1 MTVTALIPARL
12 NSTRLEKKLIKNL
25 DGIPLI
31 VRTYQNI
38 CSTKLF
44 DEVVV
49 VTDSDEIINV
59 LKEFDIKFLKSKQ
72 DHNTG
77 TDRIAEFSKRFK
89 SDIII
94 NVQGDEPFVLKE
106 DLSKII
112 NTFKNDIENTI
123 NVVSLMTKLISA
135 EEINNPNNVKVVVDK
150 NNNALMF
157 SRSIIPYKRVE
168 NNVNYFKHIGIYAF
182 RNSFLNKFKK
192 FKQTNLE
199 LTEMIE
205 ALRIIEH
212 GYNIHMIE
220 IDHEQISIDTIDDF
234 NKAKSMLNKKW

>member
-1 MTVTALIPARL
+1 VTVTALIPARL

-25 DGIPLI
+25 GGIPVI

-49 VTDSDEIINV
+49 VTDSDDIINV
-59 LKEFDIKFLKSKQ
+59 LKEFDIKFLKSKE

-77 TDRIAEFSKRFK
+77 TDRIAEFSKKFK

-112 NTFKNDIENTI
+112 NTFKNDIENKI
-123 NVVSLMTKLISA
+123 NVISLMTKLISV

-150 NNNALMF
+150 NNNSLMF

-212 GYNIHMIE
+212 GYNVHMIE

-234 NKAKSMLNKKW
+234 NKAKSMLNKK

>member
-1 MTVTALIPARL
+1 MTVSALIPARL

-25 DGIPLI
+25 DGIPVI

-59 LKEFDIKFLKSKQ
+59 LKEFDIKFLKSKE

-77 TDRIAEFSKRFK
+77 TDRIAEFSKKFK

-94 NVQGDEPFVLKE
+94 NVQGDEPFVIKE

-112 NTFKNDIENTI
+112 NTFKNDIENKI
-123 NVVSLMTKLISA
+123 NVISLMTKLISD

-150 NNNALMF
+150 NNNSLMF

-234 NKAKSMLNKKW
+234 NKAKSMLNKK

>member
-1 MTVTALIPARL
+1 MTVSALIPARL

-25 DGIPLI
+25 GGIPVI

-49 VTDSDEIINV
+49 VTDSDDIINV
-59 LKEFDIKFLKSKQ
+59 LKEYDIKFLKSKE

-77 TDRIAEFSKRFK
+77 TDRIAEFSKKFK

-112 NTFKNDIENTI
+112 NTFKNDIENKI
-123 NVVSLMTKLISA
+123 NVISLMTKLISV

-150 NNNALMF
+150 NNNSLMF

-212 GYNIHMIE
+212 GYKIHMIE
-220 IDHEQISIDTIDDF
+220 IDHEQISIDTIEDF

>member
-1 MTVTALIPARL
+1 MTVSALIPARL

-25 DGIPLI
+25 GGIPVI

-49 VTDSDEIINV
+49 VTDSDDIINV
-59 LKEFDIKFLKSKQ
+59 LKEYDIKFLKSKE

-77 TDRIAEFSKRFK
+77 TDRIAEFSKKFK

-94 NVQGDEPFVLKE
+94 NVQGDEPFVLKD

-112 NTFKNDIENTI
+112 NTFKNDIENKI
-123 NVVSLMTKLISA
+123 NVISLMTKLISV

-150 NNNALMF
+150 NNNSLMF

-168 NNVNYFKHIGIYAF
+168 NSVNYFKHIGIYAF

-234 NKAKSMLNKKW
+234 NKAKSMLNKK

>member
-1 MTVTALIPARL
+1 MTVSALIPARL

-25 DGIPLI
+25 GGIPVI

-59 LKEFDIKFLKSKQ
+59 LKEFDIKFLKSKE

-77 TDRIAEFSKRFK
+77 TDRIAEFSKKFK

-112 NTFKNDIENTI
+112 NTFKNDIENKI
-123 NVVSLMTKLISA
+123 NVISLMTKLISV

-150 NNNALMF
+150 NNNSLMF

-205 ALRIIEH
+205 ALRIIEY

-234 NKAKSMLNKKW
+234 NKAKSMLNKK

>member
-1 MTVTALIPARL
+1 MTVSALIPARL

-25 DGIPLI
+25 DGIPII

-59 LKEFDIKFLKSKQ
+59 LKEFDIKFLKSKE

-77 TDRIAEFSKRFK
+77 TDRIAEFSNKFK

-112 NTFKNDIENTI
+112 NTFKSDIENKI
-123 NVVSLMTKLISA
+123 NVISLMTKLISV

-150 NNNALMF
+150 NNNSLMF

-234 NKAKSMLNKKW
+234 NKAKSMLNKK

>member
-1 MTVTALIPARL
+1 MTVSALIPARL

-25 DGIPLI
+25 NGIPII

-59 LKEFDIKFLKSKQ
+59 LNEFDIKFLKSKE
-72 DHNTG
+72 DHDTG
-77 TDRIAEFSKRFK
+77 TDRIAEFSKKFK

-94 NVQGDEPFVLKE
+94 NVQADEPFVLKE
-106 DLSKII
+106 DLLKII
-112 NTFKNDIENTI
+112 NKFKNDIENKI
-123 NVVSLMTKLISA
+123 NVISLMTKLISI
-135 EEINNPNNVKVVVDK
+135 EEIKNPNNVKVVVDK
-150 NNNALMF
+150 NNNSLLF
-157 SRSIIPYKRVE
+157 SRSIIPFKRVE
-168 NNVNYFKHIGIYAF
+168 NKVNYFKHIGIYAF

-199 LTEMIE
+199 LAEMIE

-220 IDHEQISIDTIDDF
+220 IDHEQISIDTIDDL
-234 NKAKSMLNKKW
+234 NKAKSMLNKK

>member
-1 MTVTALIPARL
+1 MTVSALIPARL

-25 DGIPLI
+25 GGIPVI

-59 LKEFDIKFLKSKQ
+59 LKEFDIKFLKSKE

-77 TDRIAEFSKRFK
+77 TDRIAEFSKKFK

-112 NTFKNDIENTI
+112 NTFKNDIENKI
-123 NVVSLMTKLISA
+123 NVISLMTKLISV

-150 NNNALMF
+150 NNNSLMF
-157 SRSIIPYKRVE
+157 SRAIIPYKRVE

-234 NKAKSMLNKKW
+234 NKAKSMLNKK

>member
-1 MTVTALIPARL
+1 MTVSALIPARL

-25 DGIPLI
+25 DGIPVI

-44 DEVVV
+44 DDVVV

-59 LKEFDIKFLKSKQ
+59 LKEFDIKFLKSKE

-77 TDRIAEFSKRFK
+77 TDRIAEFSKKFK

-112 NTFKNDIENTI
+112 NTFKNDIENKI
-123 NVVSLMTKLISA
+123 NVISLMTKLISV

-150 NNNALMF
+150 NNNSLMF
-157 SRSIIPYKRVE
+157 SRAIIPYKRVE

-234 NKAKSMLNKKW
+234 NKAKSMLNKK

>member
-1 MTVTALIPARL
+1 MTVSALIPARL

-25 DGIPLI
+25 GGIPVI

-49 VTDSDEIINV
+49 VTDSDDIINV
-59 LKEFDIKFLKSKQ
+59 LKEYDIKFLKSKE

-77 TDRIAEFSKRFK
+77 TDRIAEFSKKFK

-112 NTFKNDIENTI
+112 NTFKNDIENKI
-123 NVVSLMTKLISA
+123 NVISLMTKLISV

-150 NNNALMF
+150 NNNSLMF

-205 ALRIIEH
+205 ALRIIEN

-234 NKAKSMLNKKW
+234 NKAKSMLNKK

>member
-1 MTVTALIPARL
+1 MTVSALIPARL

-25 DGIPLI
+25 GGIPVI

-49 VTDSDEIINV
+49 VTDSDDIINV
-59 LKEFDIKFLKSKQ
+59 LKEYDIKFLKSKE

-77 TDRIAEFSKRFK
+77 TDRIAEFSKKFK

-112 NTFKNDIENTI
+112 NTFKNDIENKI
-123 NVVSLMTKLISA
+123 NVISLMTKLISV

-150 NNNALMF
+150 NNNSLMF

-212 GYNIHMIE
+212 GYKIHMIE

-234 NKAKSMLNKKW
+234 NKAKSMLNKK

>member
-1 MTVTALIPARL
+1 MTVSALIPARL

-25 DGIPLI
+25 DGIPVI

-49 VTDSDEIINV
+49 VTDSDDIINV
-59 LKEFDIKFLKSKQ
+59 LKEYDIKFLKSKE

-77 TDRIAEFSKRFK
+77 TDRIAEFSKKFK

-112 NTFKNDIENTI
+112 NTFKNDIENKI
-123 NVVSLMTKLISA
+123 NVISLMTKLISV

-150 NNNALMF
+150 NNNSLMF
-157 SRSIIPYKRVE
+157 SRAIIPYKRVE

-234 NKAKSMLNKKW
+234 NKAKSMLNKK

>member
-1 MTVTALIPARL
+1 MTVSALIPARL

-25 DGIPLI
+25 DGIPII

-59 LKEFDIKFLKSKQ
+59 LKEFDIKFLKSKE

-77 TDRIAEFSKRFK
+77 TDRIAEFSNKFK

-212 GYNIHMIE
+212 GYKIHMIE
-220 IDHEQISIDTIDDF
+220 TDHEQISIDTIYDF
-234 NKAKSMLNKKW
+234 NKAKSMLNKK

>member
-1 MTVTALIPARL
+1 MTVSALIPARL

-25 DGIPLI
+25 GGIPVI

-49 VTDSDEIINV
+49 VTDSDDIINV
-59 LKEFDIKFLKSKQ
+59 LKEYDIKFLKSKE

-77 TDRIAEFSKRFK
+77 TDRIAEFSKKFK

-112 NTFKNDIENTI
+112 NKFKNDIENKI
-123 NVVSLMTKLISA
+123 NVISLMTKLISV

-150 NNNALMF
+150 NNNSLMF

-234 NKAKSMLNKKW
+234 NKAKSMLNKK

>member
-1 MTVTALIPARL
+1 MTVSALIPARL

-25 DGIPLI
+25 DGIPVI

-59 LKEFDIKFLKSKQ
+59 LKEFDIKFLKSKE

-77 TDRIAEFSKRFK
+77 TDRIAEFSNKFK

-112 NTFKNDIENTI
+112 NTFKNDIENKI
-123 NVVSLMTKLISA
+123 NVISLMTKLISV

-150 NNNALMF
+150 NNNSLMF
-157 SRSIIPYKRVE
+157 SRAIIPYKRVE

-234 NKAKSMLNKKW
+234 NKAKSMLNKK

>member
-1 MTVTALIPARL
+1 MTVSALIPARL

-25 DGIPLI
+25 GGIPVI

-38 CSTKLF
+38 YSTKLF

-49 VTDSDEIINV
+49 VTDSDDIINV
-59 LKEFDIKFLKSKQ
+59 LKEFDIKFLKSKE

-77 TDRIAEFSKRFK
+77 TDRIAEFSKKFK

-112 NTFKNDIENTI
+112 NTFKNDIENKI
-123 NVVSLMTKLISA
+123 NVISLMTKLISA

-150 NNNALMF
+150 NNNSLMF

-168 NNVNYFKHIGIYAF
+168 NSVNYFKHIGIYAF

-212 GYNIHMIE
+212 GYKIHMIE
-220 IDHEQISIDTIDDF
+220 IDHEQISIDTIEDF
-234 NKAKSMLNKKW
+234 NKAKSMLNKK

>member
-1 MTVTALIPARL
+1 MTVSALIPARL

-25 DGIPLI
+25 DGIPVI

-59 LKEFDIKFLKSKQ
+59 LKEFDIKFLKSKE

-77 TDRIAEFSKRFK
+77 TDRIAEFSKKFK

-112 NTFKNDIENTI
+112 NKFKNDIENKI
-123 NVVSLMTKLISA
+123 NVISLMTKLISV

-150 NNNALMF
+150 NNNSLMF

-212 GYNIHMIE
+212 GYKIHMIE
-220 IDHEQISIDTIDDF
+220 IDHEQISIDTIEDF
-234 NKAKSMLNKKW
+234 NKAKSMLNKK

>member
-1 MTVTALIPARL
+1 MTVSALIPARL

-25 DGIPLI
+25 GGIPVI

-49 VTDSDEIINV
+49 VTDSDDIINV
-59 LKEFDIKFLKSKQ
+59 LKEYDIKFLKSKE

-77 TDRIAEFSKRFK
+77 TDRIAEFSKKFK

-94 NVQGDEPFVLKE
+94 NVQGDEPFVLKD

-112 NTFKNDIENTI
+112 NTFKNDIENKI
-123 NVVSLMTKLISA
+123 NVISLMTKLISV

-150 NNNALMF
+150 NNNSLMF

-212 GYNIHMIE
+212 GYKIHMIE
-220 IDHEQISIDTIDDF
+220 IDHEQISIDTIEDF
-234 NKAKSMLNKKW
+234 NKAKSMLNKK

>member
-1 MTVTALIPARL
+1 MTVSALIPARL

-25 DGIPLI
+25 GGIPVI

-49 VTDSDEIINV
+49 VTDSDDIINV
-59 LKEFDIKFLKSKQ
+59 LKEFDIKFLKSKE

-77 TDRIAEFSKRFK
+77 TDRIAEFSKKFK

-112 NTFKNDIENTI
+112 NTFKNDIENKI
-123 NVVSLMTKLISA
+123 NVISLMTKLISV

-150 NNNALMF
+150 NNNSLMF

-234 NKAKSMLNKKW
+234 NKAKSILNKK

>member
-1 MTVTALIPARL
+1 MTVSALIPARL

-25 DGIPLI
+25 DGIPII

-59 LKEFDIKFLKSKQ
+59 LKEFDIKFLKSKE

-77 TDRIAEFSKRFK
+77 TDRIAEFSNKFK

-112 NTFKNDIENTI
+112 NTFKNDIENKI
-123 NVVSLMTKLISA
+123 NVISLMTKLISA

-150 NNNALMF
+150 NNNSLMF

>member
-1 MTVTALIPARL
+1 MTVSALIPARL

-25 DGIPLI
+25 DGIPII

-59 LKEFDIKFLKSKQ
+59 LKEFDIKFLKSKE

-77 TDRIAEFSKRFK
+77 TDRIAEFSKKFK

-112 NTFKNDIENTI
+112 NTFKNDIENKI
-123 NVVSLMTKLISA
+123 NVISLMTKLISI

-150 NNNALMF
+150 NNNSLMF
-157 SRSIIPYKRVE
+157 SRAIIPYKRVE

-234 NKAKSMLNKKW
+234 NKAKSMLNKK

>member
-1 MTVTALIPARL
+1 MTVSALIPARL

-25 DGIPLI
+25 DGIPVI

-59 LKEFDIKFLKSKQ
+59 LKEFDIKFLKSKE
-72 DHNTG
+72 DHKTG
-77 TDRIAEFSKRFK
+77 TDRIAEFSKKFK

-94 NVQGDEPFVLKE
+94 NVQGDEPFVLKD

-112 NTFKNDIENTI
+112 NTFKNDIENKI
-123 NVVSLMTKLISA
+123 NVISLMTKLISV

-150 NNNALMF
+150 NNNSLMF

-234 NKAKSMLNKKW
+234 NKAKSMLNKK

>member
-1 MTVTALIPARL
+1 MTVSALIPARL

-25 DGIPLI
+25 GGIPVI

-49 VTDSDEIINV
+49 VTDSDDIINV
-59 LKEFDIKFLKSKQ
+59 LKEFDIKFLKSKE

-77 TDRIAEFSKRFK
+77 TDRIAEFSKKFK

-112 NTFKNDIENTI
+112 NKFKNDIENKI
-123 NVVSLMTKLISA
+123 NVISLMTKLISV

-150 NNNALMF
+150 NNNSLMF

-234 NKAKSMLNKKW
+234 NKAKSMLNKK

>member
-1 MTVTALIPARL
+1 MTVSALIPARL

-25 DGIPLI
+25 DGIPVI

-59 LKEFDIKFLKSKQ
+59 LKEFDIKFLKSKE

-77 TDRIAEFSKRFK
+77 TDRIAEFSKKFK

-112 NTFKNDIENTI
+112 NTFKNDIENKI
-123 NVVSLMTKLISA
+123 NVISLMTKLISV

-150 NNNALMF
+150 NNNSLMF

-234 NKAKSMLNKKW
+234 NKAKSMLNKK

>member
-1 MTVTALIPARL
+1 MTVSALIPARL

-25 DGIPLI
+25 DGIPVI

-59 LKEFDIKFLKSKQ
+59 LKEFDIKFLKSKE

-77 TDRIAEFSKRFK
+77 TDRIAEFSKKFK

-112 NTFKNDIENTI
+112 NTFKNDIENKI
-123 NVVSLMTKLISA
+123 NVISLMTKLISV

-150 NNNALMF
+150 NNNSLMF
-157 SRSIIPYKRVE
+157 SRATIPYKRVE

-212 GYNIHMIE
+212 GYKIHMIE
-220 IDHEQISIDTIDDF
+220 IDHEQISIDTIEDF
-234 NKAKSMLNKKW
+234 NKAKSMLNKK

>member
-1 MTVTALIPARL
+1 MTVSALIPARL

-25 DGIPLI
+25 GGIPVI

-38 CSTKLF
+38 FSTKLF

-49 VTDSDEIINV
+49 VTDSDDIINV
-59 LKEFDIKFLKSKQ
+59 LKEFDIKFLKSKE

-77 TDRIAEFSKRFK
+77 TDRIAEFSKKFK

-112 NTFKNDIENTI
+112 NTFKNDIENKI
-123 NVVSLMTKLISA
+123 NVISLMTKLISV

-150 NNNALMF
+150 NNNSLMF

-234 NKAKSMLNKKW
+234 NKAKSMLNKK

>member
-1 MTVTALIPARL
+1 MTVSALIPARL

-25 DGIPLI
+25 DGIPVI

-44 DEVVV
+44 NEVVV
-49 VTDSDEIINV
+49 VTDSDEIINI
-59 LKEFDIKFLKSKQ
+59 LKEFDVKFLKSKE

-77 TDRIAEFSKRFK
+77 TDRIAEFSKKFK

-112 NTFKNDIENTI
+112 NTFKNDIENKI
-123 NVVSLMTKLISA
+123 NVISLMTKLISV

-150 NNNALMF
+150 NNNSLMF
-157 SRSIIPYKRVE
+157 SRAIIPYKRVE

-234 NKAKSMLNKKW
+234 NKAKSMLNKK

>member
-1 MTVTALIPARL
+1 MTVSALIPARL

-25 DGIPLI
+25 DGIPVI

-44 DEVVV
+44 NEVVV

-59 LKEFDIKFLKSKQ
+59 LKEFDIKFLKSKE

-77 TDRIAEFSKRFK
+77 TDRIAEFSKKFK

-234 NKAKSMLNKKW
+234 NKAKSMLNKK

>member
-1 MTVTALIPARL
+1 MTVSALIPARL

-44 DEVVV
+44 DDVVV
-49 VTDSDEIINV
+49 VTDSDVIINV
-59 LKEFDIKFLKSKQ
+59 LKEFDIKFLKSKE

-77 TDRIAEFSKRFK
+77 TDRIAEFSKKFK

-112 NTFKNDIENTI
+112 NTFKNDIENKI
-123 NVVSLMTKLISA
+123 NVISLMTKLISI

-150 NNNALMF
+150 NNNSLMF
-157 SRSIIPYKRVE
+157 SRAIIPYKRVE

-220 IDHEQISIDTIDDF
+220 TDHEQISIDTIDDF
-234 NKAKSMLNKKW
+234 NKAKSMLNRKW

>member
-1 MTVTALIPARL
+1 MTVSALIPARL

-25 DGIPLI
+25 GGIPVI

-49 VTDSDEIINV
+49 VTDSDDIINV
-59 LKEFDIKFLKSKQ
+59 LKEYDIKFLKSKE

-77 TDRIAEFSKRFK
+77 TDRIAEFSKKFK

-112 NTFKNDIENTI
+112 NTFKSDFENKI
-123 NVVSLMTKLISA
+123 NVISLMTKLISV

-150 NNNALMF
+150 NNNSLMF

-212 GYNIHMIE
+212 GYKIHMIE
-220 IDHEQISIDTIDDF
+220 IDHEQISIDTIEDF
-234 NKAKSMLNKKW
+234 NKAKSMLNKK

>member
-1 MTVTALIPARL
+1 MTVSALIPARL

-25 DGIPLI
+25 DGIPII

-59 LKEFDIKFLKSKQ
+59 LKEFDIKFLKSKE

-77 TDRIAEFSKRFK
+77 TDRIAEFSKKFK

-112 NTFKNDIENTI
+112 NTFKNDIENKI
-123 NVVSLMTKLISA
+123 NVISLMTRLISPD
-135 EEINNPNNVKVVVDK
+135 EINNPNNVKVVVDK
-150 NNNALMF
+150 NNNSIMF

-212 GYNIHMIE
+212 GYKIHMIE
-220 IDHEQISIDTIDDF
+220 TNHEQISIDTIDDF

>member
-1 MTVTALIPARL
+1 MTVSALIPARL

-25 DGIPLI
+25 GGIPVI

-59 LKEFDIKFLKSKQ
+59 LKEFDIKFLKSIE

-77 TDRIAEFSKRFK
+77 TDRIAEFSKKFK

-112 NTFKNDIENTI
+112 NTFKNDIENKI
-123 NVVSLMTKLISA
+123 NVISLMTKLISV

-150 NNNALMF
+150 NNNSLMF

-234 NKAKSMLNKKW
+234 NKAKSMLNKK

>member
-1 MTVTALIPARL
+1 MTVSALIPARL

-25 DGIPLI
+25 GGIPVI

-49 VTDSDEIINV
+49 VTDSDDIINV
-59 LKEFDIKFLKSKQ
+59 LKKFDIKFLKSKQ

-77 TDRIAEFSKRFK
+77 TDRIAEFSKKFK

-112 NTFKNDIENTI
+112 NTFKNDIENKI
-123 NVVSLMTKLISA
+123 NVISLMTKLISV

-150 NNNALMF
+150 NNNSLMF
-157 SRSIIPYKRVE
+157 SRSIIPYNRVE

-220 IDHEQISIDTIDDF
+220 IDHEQRSIDTIEDF
-234 NKAKSMLNKKW
+234 NKAKSMLNKK

>member
-1 MTVTALIPARL
+1 MTVSALIPARL

-25 DGIPLI
+25 DGIPVI

-44 DEVVV
+44 NEVVV

-59 LKEFDIKFLKSKQ
+59 LKEFDIKFLKSKE

-77 TDRIAEFSKRFK
+77 TDRIAEFSKKFK

-112 NTFKNDIENTI
+112 NTFKNDIENKI
-123 NVVSLMTKLISA
+123 NVISLMTKLISI

-150 NNNALMF
+150 NNN
-157 SRSIIPYKRVE
+157 S
-168 NNVNYFKHIGIYAF
+168 
-182 RNSFLNKFKK
+182 
-192 FKQTNLE
+192 
-199 LTEMIE
+199 
-205 ALRIIEH
+205 
-212 GYNIHMIE
+212 
-220 IDHEQISIDTIDDF
+220 
-234 NKAKSMLNKKW
+234 

>member
-1 MTVTALIPARL
+1 MTVSALIPARL

-25 DGIPLI
+25 GGIPVI

-59 LKEFDIKFLKSKQ
+59 LKEFDIKFLKSKE

-77 TDRIAEFSKRFK
+77 TDRIAEFSKQFK

-112 NTFKNDIENTI
+112 NTFKNDIENKI
-123 NVVSLMTKLISA
+123 NVISLMTKLISV

-150 NNNALMF
+150 NNNSLMF

-234 NKAKSMLNKKW
+234 NKAKSMLNKK

>member
-1 MTVTALIPARL
+1 MTVTALIPTRL

-25 DGIPLI
+25 DGIPVI

-44 DEVVV
+44 NEVVV

-59 LKEFDIKFLKSKQ
+59 LKEFDIKFLKSKE

-77 TDRIAEFSKRFK
+77 TDRIAEFSKKFK

-112 NTFKNDIENTI
+112 NTFKNDIENKI
-123 NVVSLMTKLISA
+123 NVISLMTKLISV

-150 NNNALMF
+150 NNNSLMF
-157 SRSIIPYKRVE
+157 SRAIIPYKRVE

-234 NKAKSMLNKKW
+234 NKAKSMLNKK

>member
-1 MTVTALIPARL
+1 MTVSALIPARL

-25 DGIPLI
+25 DGIPII

-38 CSTKLF
+38 FSTKLF
-44 DEVVV
+44 DDVVV
-49 VTDSDEIINV
+49 VTDSDDIINV
-59 LKEFDIKFLKSKQ
+59 LKEFDIKFLKSKE

-77 TDRIAEFSKRFK
+77 TDRIAEFSKKFK

-94 NVQGDEPFVLKE
+94 NVQGDEPFVLKD

-112 NTFKNDIENTI
+112 NTFKNDIENKI
-123 NVVSLMTKLISA
+123 YVISLMTKLISV

-150 NNNALMF
+150 NNNSLLF

-199 LTEMIE
+199 LTVMIV

-220 IDHEQISIDTIDDF
+220 IDHEQRSIDTIEDF
-234 NKAKSMLNKKW
+234 NKAKSMLNKK

>member
-1 MTVTALIPARL
+1 MTVSALIPARL

-59 LKEFDIKFLKSKQ
+59 LKEFDIKFLKSIE

-77 TDRIAEFSKRFK
+77 TDRIAEFSKKFK

-112 NTFKNDIENTI
+112 NTFKNDIENKI
-123 NVVSLMTKLISA
+123 NVISLMTKLISI

-150 NNNALMF
+150 NNNSLMF
-157 SRSIIPYKRVE
+157 SRAIIPYKRVE

-212 GYNIHMIE
+212 GYKIHMIE

>member
-1 MTVTALIPARL
+1 MTVSALIPARL

-25 DGIPLI
+25 DGIPVI

-49 VTDSDEIINV
+49 ITDSDEIISV
-59 LKEFDIKFLKSKQ
+59 LKKFDIKFLKSKE

-77 TDRIAEFSKRFK
+77 TDRIAEFSNKFK
-89 SDIII
+89 SDVII
-94 NVQGDEPFVLKE
+94 NVQGDEPFVLKQ

-112 NTFKNDIENTI
+112 NTFKNDIKNKI
-123 NVVSLMTKLISA
+123 NVISLMTKLISD
-135 EEINNPNNVKVVVDK
+135 EEIDNPNNVKVVVDK
-150 NNNALMF
+150 NNNSLLF
-157 SRSIIPYKRVE
+157 SRSTIPFKRVE
-168 NNVNYFKHIGIYAF
+168 NNINYFKHVGIYAF

-234 NKAKSMLNKKW
+234 NKAKSMLNKK